1 MATGKPG
8 GWKQR
13 RGNRKMNQR
22 KRKKTPK
29 IEKERERKG
38 ELKVLDPDSEAY
50 MALSGVSAYPYAKL
64 RVQAGFQLS
73 QFSASFALRRS
84 S

>member
-1 MATGKPG
+1 
-8 GWKQR
+8 
-13 RGNRKMNQR
+13 MNQR
-22 KRKKTPK
+22 ERKGTQK

-50 MALSGVSAYPYAKL
+50 MSLLSGVSAYPYAKL

-73 QFSASFALRRS
+73 QFSASLAPRRS